1 MRGSVARLA
10 GVFALVLV
18 AASSAFGQAV
28 STASIAGTIR
38 DASGAM
44 LPGVTVTATQ
54 TGTGLTRTAVSD
66 ATGGYLLTQ
75 LPVGPYRLE
84 FTLQGFRTSVQQ
96 GIVLQ
101 VNTNPTINA
110 TLELGELAET
120 IQVEANSPLIET
132 RSPCDPQKFHTA
144 RIRATCGFLAY
155 RLVVRGR
162 VLDNL

>member
-1 MRGSVARLA
+1 MSGSVARLA

-66 ATGGYLLTQ
+66 ATGGGLL
-75 LPVGPYRLE
+75 PPIPGGPHPLRVPPSGVPTPGDHSPRLR
-84 FTLQGFRTSVQQ
+84 GHPKPPH
-96 GIVLQ
+96 
-101 VNTNPTINA
+101 NTAPGGA
-110 TLELGELAET
+110 GRPA
-120 IQVEANSPLIET
+120 
-132 RSPCDPQKFHTA
+132 A
-144 RIRATCGFLAY
+144 RAP
-155 RLVVRGR
+155 
-162 VLDNL
+162 

>member
-110 TLELGELAET
+110 TLESSAS
-120 IQVEANSPLIET
+120 SPRRSRWKPT
-132 RSPCDPQKFHTA
+132 R
-144 RIRATCGFLAY
+144 R
-155 RLVVRGR
+155 
-162 VLDNL
+162 

>member
-66 ATGGYLLTQ
+66 ATGGDPPPPI
-75 LPVGPYRLE
+75 PVGPDPPGVPPPGVTPARQPGE
-84 FTLQGFRTSVQQ
+84 RQQ
-96 GIVLQ
+96 G
-101 VNTNPTINA
+101 NTHPHKHRQP
-110 TLELGELAET
+110 E
-120 IQVEANSPLIET
+120 
-132 RSPCDPQKFHTA
+132 
-144 RIRATCGFLAY
+144 
-155 RLVVRGR
+155 
-162 VLDNL
+162 

>member
-1 MRGSVARLA
+1 MSGSVARLA

-66 ATGGYLLTQ
+66 ATGGD
-75 LPVGPYRLE
+75 PPPPHPGRPHPPP
-84 FTLQGFRTSVQQ
+84 G
-96 GIVLQ
+96 
-101 VNTNPTINA
+101 
-110 TLELGELAET
+110 
-120 IQVEANSPLIET
+120 SPL
-132 RSPCDPQKFHTA
+132 RVPPPGHNGGA
-144 RIRATCGFLAY
+144 R
-155 RLVVRGR
+155 RGTNTPPPT
-162 VLDNL
+162 D